1 MSKADEVALRIT
13 QYNRRIDMIQVL
25 ITKLLYRYESQ
36 PPIARSWVIMDGQRL
51 VSWSIRYP
59 SDYCGDNI
67 NLLPDGRLVLVKAA
81 ASGRDYNYDVSGVVM
96 LAPVNDHDPKYP
108 RGNFVSLETLT
119 HLCRNMIGLARARG
133 ISIDPSWD
141 RFSHRDWDG
150 SDKPPSP
157 PRKKGWPKPW
167 LKINRN
173 PDASWRAAAIGLT
186 HRP

>member
-1 MSKADEVALRIT
+1 VSKADEVALRIT
-13 QYNRRIDMIQVL
+13 QYNRRVDMIQDL
-25 ITKLLYRYESQ
+25 ISKLLDRYESQ
-36 PPIARSWVIMDGQRL
+36 PPMARSWVIMDGQRL
-51 VSWSIRYP
+51 VSWSTCHL
-59 SDYCGDNI
+59 SDFSDDNI

-141 RFSHRDWDG
+141 RFSRRDWDG
-150 SDKPPSP
+150 SDKPPSW
-157 PRKKGWPKPW
+157 RHKGWLKSW
-167 LKINRN
+167 FKINRD
-173 PDASWRAAAIGLT
+173 PDSS
-186 HRP
+186 